1 MLTFQY
7 SLLADEVALMNQ
19 YVEQSELCSNWGCNR
34 LFEDMRKQAIDEM
47 LCVGL
52 QLKSNDQGS
61 VNLPTKILKL
71 EDGPI
76 HWTDIHPA
84 QIELV
89 NYMTSQT

>member
-52 QLKSNDQGS
+52 QLKSND
-61 VNLPTKILKL
+61 
-71 EDGPI
+71 
-76 HWTDIHPA
+76 
-84 QIELV
+84 
-89 NYMTSQT
+89 